1 MARTRRVGNRRSQA
15 ARNQENE
22 ESAVEEIDFD
32 DIEEVDFEEGE
43 SDVVEPEPQP
53 ETGRRSRRGSRAGSR
68 VGSSVG
74 SASGRRSA
82 RMSSRR
88 SSAGGSGRRSG
99 KRSARTELTPE
110 EIEAKRKARKSLLNL
125 LIGLLLLGAAGFGIF
140 WALKP
145 NPLAAKA
152 DAELRTAKE
161 QLDAM
166 STALSNLDPDRAQEI
181 YDQVNNALR
190 TPLFA
195 NGGDKIN
202 EDDPKLASAMHARRA
217 KAMLEEFDETYA
229 RIDRV
234 RERVL
239 VENNLKMIS
248 HKLNNIDKLSDN
260 ELDELGRLIDGF
272 RDNPLDPQLGD
283 PSPIAQE
290 EYTTLISRLTGKE
303 QEVTAEKKRREDR
316 RTTFVEKEVNSKV
329 DKLMNQERFQNALDH
344 IDEMSKNNPDAALSP
359 IRDRVVATARNKW
372 DVTRKNAEGKYA
384 DGTSATNNN
393 ETRVKSLKA
402 AVEDMEKVIDKFGI
416 EDYVRE
422 ARELK
427 TKYERALRNLDG

>member
-15 ARNQENE
+15 AREEKE

-32 DIEEVDFEEGE
+32 DLEEIDFEEGE
-43 SDVVEPEPQP
+43 SDVVEEPQKG
-53 ETGRRSRRGSRAGSR
+53 TSRASRRASRAASRAGS
-68 VGSSVG
+68 SVG
-74 SASGRRSA
+74 GASGRRSA
-82 RMSSRR
+82 RMSARN
-88 SSAGGSGRRSG
+88 SSAGGSGRKSAR
-99 KRSARTELTPE
+99 RSARRELTPE
-110 EIEAKRKARKSLLNL
+110 ELEAKRKGRKALLNL
-125 LIGLLLLGAAGFGIF
+125 FIGLLLLGAAGFGIF

-166 STALSNLDPDRAQEI
+166 STALSNLDPDKAQEI
-181 YDQVNNALR
+181 FDQVNDSLR
-190 TPLFA
+190 TELFG
-195 NGGDKIN
+195 NGGEKIN
-202 EDDPKLASAMHARRA
+202 EDNPKLASAQHARRA
-217 KAMLEEFDETYA
+217 KALLEEFDDAFA

-234 RERVL
+234 RQRVL
-239 VENNLKMIS
+239 VDNNLKMITN
-248 HKLNNIDKLSDN
+248 KLNTIGNLSDA

-290 EYTTLISRLTGKE
+290 EYSTHISRLTGKE
-303 QEVTAEKKRREDR
+303 QDVTQEKKRREDK

-329 DKLMNQERFQNALDH
+329 DKLMNQERFQSALDH
-344 IDEMSKNNPDAALSP
+344 IDKTAKENTDAELAP

-372 DVTRKNAEGKYA
+372 EVTKKNAEGKYA
-384 DGTSATNNN
+384 DGISATNN
-393 ETRVKSLKA
+393 TDIRTKALKG
-402 AVEDMEKVIDKFGI
+402 AVEDMDKVIDDYGI
-416 EDYVRE
+416 DDYVRE

-427 TKYERALRNLDG
+427 TKYERALRNVK